1 MIKHPKNPL
10 IIPEMVIPSNSGLV
24 VKGALNPGAALF
36 DDEILMLLRIAEG
49 CEEREGKVS
58 VPIYRFDSDPKQ
70 LEILHLDSTDPQ
82 LVLKDTRAVVY
93 KGAEYVSTL
102 SHLRLARS
110 QDGVHFKV
118 DEKPFLT
125 PQNESE
131 EFGIEDARIVQ
142 IDDVY
147 YINYTAVSKD
157 SYGTALV
164 RTKDFIHKE
173 YLGMIFCPP
182 NKDVCIFPEKVG
194 GSYWALH
201 RPNNH
206 SYGNSSIWIARSP
219 DLIHWGHHRC
229 LIRPAGGRWESEKIG
244 GGAPPIKT
252 DRGWLEIYHG
262 KTLKDGQDFYS
273 LMVLLLDLNDPT
285 KVLYRGEKPILMPE
299 EPYETQG
306 FVPNVVFLNGMVL
319 EGDDL
324 LLYYAACDETICL
337 ARCKWRDLLP

>member
-1 MIKHPKNPL
+1 MIKLPNNPL
-10 IIPEMVIPSNSGLV
+10 ITPNMVVPSNSGLV
-24 VKGALNPGAALF
+24 VKGALNPGATLF
-36 DDEILMLLRIAEG
+36 NDDIFLLLRVAEG
-49 CEEREGKVS
+49 CEEIAGKVS
-58 VPIYRFDSDPKQ
+58 VPIYRFDNGPGK
-70 LEILHLDSTDPQ
+70 LEILHLDGDDPD
-82 LVLKDTRAVVY
+82 VTLKDTRAVVY
-93 KGAEYVSTL
+93 KGTEYVSTL

-110 QDGVHFKV
+110 QDGVNFAV
-118 DEKPFLT
+118 AEEPFLT

-131 EFGIEDARIVQ
+131 AFGIEDPRIVQ
-142 IDDVY
+142 IENAY

-164 RTKDFIHKE
+164 RTEDFIHTE
-173 YLGMIFCPP
+173 YLGMIFCVP

-194 GSYWALH
+194 GKYWALH

-206 SYGNSSIWIARSP
+206 SYGKSSIWIAESP

-229 LIRPAGGRWESEKIG
+229 LIRPADNGWESEKIG

-262 KTLKDGQDFYS
+262 KTLKGGNDFYS

-299 EPYETQG
+299 EPYETEG
-306 FVPNVVFLNGMVL
+306 FVGNVVFLNGMVQ

-324 LLYYAACDETICL
+324 LLYYAACDETTCL